1 MRFEGIV
8 AGTLAVI
15 LLVSTLM
22 LALTSR
28 QNAVVTESVPSLEI
42 KPPELEITVNGK
54 TVYRGPDP
62 PTSNFVS
69 WMSAV
74 FGSNL
79 QVYVTTTGGA
89 SKQVTGYYGDY
100 YGYTS
105 NGKYAYLDYILTQL
119 YVALGSGSGT
129 FSRSTYK
136 MASEIVRAPAGTS
149 VGYNSTHV
157 WLDIVASY
165 QFSQNTTLRE
175 VGLIAHFDQLLGG
188 RGAYSV
194 PYCDTSVVDRFDAL
208 LLYTPIPD
216 VNVVVGDQV
225 VVRYRFYFTKPFT
238 VQMAYL
244 LALALPP
251 DLLRM
256 TYSQTLNTT
265 SGQATFRNAY
275 GYLSYGWYQCVL
287 PANTVL
293 YYYLVD
299 VRQVNPQVYLAY
311 GTGTQ
316 PWSIWDRDVYAPVG
330 RANLEAV
337 TASGN
342 SVQMVFYISNP
353 GPSDLHIT
361 ELALQLNTTDVD
373 GNWRLI
379 TLARWTVDYTVAA
392 GTGVNIAV
400 RVAVP

>member
-8 AGTLAVI
+8 AGTLTVI

-28 QNAVVTESVPSLEI
+28 QNAAVTESVPSLEI

-69 WMSAV
+69 WMSVV

-79 QVYVTTTGGA
+79 QAYVTTTGGA
-89 SKQVTGYYGDY
+89 SKRVTGDFGDVEVD
-100 YGYTS
+100 
-105 NGKYAYLDYILTQL
+105 KHIYIMYIPTQL

-136 MASEIVRAPAGTS
+136 MASEITRVPAGTS
-149 VGYNSTHV
+149 VGYNSTHA

-165 QFSQNTTLRE
+165 QFSQNTTLGE
-175 VGLIAHFDQLLGG
+175 VGLIGHFDELTGVG
-188 RGAYSV
+188 V
-194 PYCDTSVVDRFDAL
+194 FTPPECDGHVDHFDAL
-208 LLYTPIPD
+208 LLYTPIPH
-216 VNVVVGDQV
+216 VNVGVGDQI

-238 VQMAYL
+238 MQMAYL
-244 LALALPP
+244 MALTLPP

-275 GYLSYGWYQCVL
+275 IFFYAPGGTGYYYCKLR
-287 PANTVL
+287 ANTVL
-293 YYYLVD
+293 YYYRVD

-330 RANLEAV
+330 RAKLQAV

-342 SVQMVFYISNP
+342 SVQMVFYINNP
-353 GPSDLHIT
+353 GSSDLRIT
-361 ELALQLNTTDVD
+361 ELALQLNTTDVN